1 MPSKQEP
8 LRERIVTNYAKKVI
22 DFLNEEKINY
32 VPKYRNPTNVPQCRA
47 IEDFFAD
54 LTQIVYANG

>member
-32 VPKYRNPTNVPQCRA
+32 VPKYRNPTNIPNVGRLG
-47 IEDFFAD
+47 IF
-54 LTQIVYANG
+54 LLI

>member
-22 DFLNEEKINY
+22 DFLNEEKLIMC
-32 VPKYRNPTNVPQCRA
+32 RNTETPQMFPNVGRLR
-47 IEDFFAD
+47 IF
-54 LTQIVYANG
+54 LLI